1 MNFAEATGDLS
12 RFSPSSPHMEK
23 AMKVLQSVLDAA
35 QFVFDGFIEIFSD
48 TDNYPM
54 VGFQPYEGEI
64 Y

>member
-1 MNFAEATGDLS
+1 
-12 RFSPSSPHMEK
+12 
-23 AMKVLQSVLDAA
+23 MKVLQSVLDAA

>member
-1 MNFAEATGDLS
+1 MNSAEVAGGLS
-12 RFSPSSPHMEK
+12 RFCPDSPLMEK